1 MKHRS
6 LWSSLLL
13 TFAVLLLSFGARSS
27 PPASVPPPAPAA
39 ASEAASLNC
48 TVRSV
53 DLKTKSI
60 DVITGVGYALR
71 QYRMRVAPECEI
83 RVAGDVVSSSRSSA
97 RLFVVAG
104 LSALRPG
111 AIVRVTYQAVPAAPK
126 MPAHLMAVAIEVTQ
140 PEEMGGSR

>member
-6 LWSSLLL
+6 FWSSLLL
-13 TFAVLLLSFGARSS
+13 AFAVLLLSFGARSS

-39 ASEAASLNC
+39 ASEPASLNC

-71 QYRMRVAPECEI
+71 QYRMRLAPTCEI
-83 RVAGDVVSSSRSSA
+83 RAVGRVAIARSGS
-97 RLFVVAG
+97 VAVG
-104 LSALRPG
+104 TVADLSALRPG

-126 MPAHLMAVAIEVTQ
+126 VPAHLMAVAIEVER
-140 PEEMGGSR
+140 PEETGGSR

>member
-1 MKHRS
+1 MKQRS

-13 TFAVLLLSFGARSS
+13 AFAALLLSFGARSS

-39 ASEAASLNC
+39 ASEPASLNC

-71 QYRMRVAPECEI
+71 QYRMRLAPECELRAVE
-83 RVAGDVVSSSRSSA
+83 RVAIGRSGPVTLGTVV
-97 RLFVVAG
+97 G
-104 LSALRPG
+104 LAALRPG
-111 AIVRVTYQAVPAAPK
+111 AIVRVTYHAVPAAPK
-126 MPAHLMAVAIEVTQ
+126 VPAHLMAVAIEVEQ